1 MFYSEEIVRDF
12 DLRLLVIDDNE
23 EITEAVHF
31 FCESKKNIVLHGQR
45 CSAGVR
51 EDQTRE
57 I

>member
-1 MFYSEEIVRDF
+1 MFYSEEIVRGF

-51 EDQTRE
+51 ED

>member
-31 FCESKKNIVLHGQR
+31 CESKKNIVLHGQR